1 MKKSFLVGIS
11 LLLCTGCA
19 GVSVPVGNLLPL
31 LLIEENT
38 IPSSQKPA
46 REIIPPIALGERQ
59 LPVENVLI
67 IPSDEISI
75 ASARYDD
82 INQTSAF

>member
-19 GVSVPVGNLLPL
+19 GVSAPVGNLLPL

-38 IPSSQKPA
+38 IPSQQKPA
-46 REIIPPIALGERQ
+46 RKIIPPIALDERQ
-59 LPVENVLI
+59 LLDQETLV
-67 IPSDEISI
+67 IPANEISLT
-75 ASARYDD
+75 STKDDD
-82 INQTSAF
+82 INQASAF